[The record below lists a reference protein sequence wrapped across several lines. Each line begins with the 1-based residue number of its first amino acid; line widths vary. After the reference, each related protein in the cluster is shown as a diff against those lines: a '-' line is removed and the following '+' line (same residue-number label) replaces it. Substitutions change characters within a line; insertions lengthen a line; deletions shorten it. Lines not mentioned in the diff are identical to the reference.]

1 MKNDMDRTLITMAA
15 MMCGTML
22 VIVAAVVYV
31 VMSG

>member
-15 MMCGTML
+15 MICGTL
-22 VIVAAVVYV
+22 LIIVAAMVYV